1 MKHVLIAA
9 GFAMS
14 ATTGVFAN
22 DDSKMPEHIGFGS
35 GAAVGAAVAGPVG
48 VVIGGTLGAP
58 IGHDVVHYSRDPVST
73 GKSEQFWKALPRQV
87 TRWEQGGLYTGFAR
101 HARLSVMR

>member
-48 VVIGGTLGAP
+48 VVIGGTLGAL
-58 IGHDVVHYSRDPVST
+58 IGHDVVQERVLARPASAAAYARTSPARCASRSA
-73 GKSEQFWKALPRQV
+73 GF
-87 TRWEQGGLYTGFAR
+87 GLMAPGC
-101 HARLSVMR
+101 LSSHSA

>member
-48 VVIGGTLGAP
+48 VVIGGT
-58 IGHDVVHYSRDPVST
+58 
-73 GKSEQFWKALPRQV
+73 
-87 TRWEQGGLYTGFAR
+87 
-101 HARLSVMR
+101 

>member
-48 VVIGGTLGAP
+48 VVIGGTLGAL
-58 IGHDVVHYSRDPVST
+58 IGHDVVQRLVHAFHTSGAVCINADLCQGSEPSREFSRYAQGT
-73 GKSEQFWKALPRQV
+73 GSS
-87 TRWEQGGLYTGFAR
+87 G
-101 HARLSVMR
+101 